1 MHLEKNALRPDA
13 RNRDKVPKYV
23 AIRNWLIDGIAA
35 GDFARGEQLPSE
47 HDIMARFSV
56 SRVTARQ
63 AFDDLRS
70 AGMVEARRGKGYFVS
85 RLLATA
91 SLERLQSF
99 GEMMA
104 DLGVETHS
112 NVFEL
117 AERPCDPA
125 TAEELGVPAGSIV
138 TMIGRSRIA
147 GGTTVSV
154 DIGAVPLHVG
164 RMLMLLDLAHQDIFH
179 LMEQGLQLEIGYAD
193 VVLDVADVPAGLAK
207 VLGIGE
213 GDQVLRLKRRT
224 VSNSGEVLMFEF
236 IYARLDRLQFR
247 VRIPRW

>member
-1 MHLEKNALRPDA
+1 MHLVNKASSQDA
-13 RNRDKVPKYV
+13 RDRDKVPKYV
-23 AIRNWLIDGIAA
+23 AIRNWLTDRIAK
-35 GDFARGEQLPSE
+35 GEFARGEQLPSE
-47 HDIMARFSV
+47 HEIMAHFSV

-70 AGMVEARRGKGYFVS
+70 MGIVEARRGKGYFVN

-117 AERPCDPA
+117 SERACDTA
-125 TAEELGVPAGSIV
+125 TAEGLGIPAGTVV
-138 TMIGRSRIA
+138 TTIGRSRIA

-154 DIGAVPLHVG
+154 DIGAVPLDLG
-164 RMLMLLDLAHQDIFH
+164 RKLMLLDLTRHDIFH
-179 LMEQGLQLEIGYAD
+179 LMEQKLELEIGFAD
-193 VVLDVADVPAGLAK
+193 LVLDVTEVPGEIAH
-207 VLGIGE
+207 VLGVGAR
-213 GDQVLRLKRRT
+213 DQVLRLKRRT
-224 VSNSGEVLMFEF
+224 YANSGEVLMFEF